1 MSKVSDFFL
10 HFKKKY
16 DDEQRRLARMDRF
29 LDRAEQTEDAVK
41 TMTLKVSQL
50 SDQITDIGSKVDK
63 LQARVNQIDERLEII
78 GKGTKIELFNTLYNW
93 KKRLVDARGWASEP
107 EKKEVKEIYEV
118 YHDGLKGNG
127 QGEVYYKQVM
137 ELPENDPKANN

>member
-1 MSKVSDFFL
+1 MSKVSNFFL

-16 DDEQRRLARMDRF
+16 DEEQRRLARMDRF
-29 LDRAEQTEDAVK
+29 LDGAEKTEDAVK
-41 TMTLKVSQL
+41 DMTRTVSQL
-50 SDQITDIGSKVDK
+50 SSQISDIGTKVDK
-63 LQARVNQIDERLEII
+63 LQEHVNHIDGQLEII

-107 EKKEVKEIYEV
+107 EKKEVKEIFEV

-137 ELPENDPKANN
+137 ELPEDDPKAK

>member
-1 MSKVSDFFL
+1 MSKVSNFFL

-16 DDEQRRLARMDRF
+16 DEEQRRLARMDRF
-29 LDRAEQTEDAVK
+29 LDGAEKTEDAVK
-41 TMTLKVSQL
+41 DMTRTVSQL
-50 SDQITDIGSKVDK
+50 SSQISDIGTKVDK
-63 LQARVNQIDERLEII
+63 LQEHVNHIDGQLEII

-107 EKKEVKEIYEV
+107 EKKEVKEIFEV

-137 ELPENDPKANN
+137 ELPESDPKTK

>member
-16 DDEQRRLARMDRF
+16 DEEQRRLARMDRF
-29 LDRAEQTEDAVK
+29 LDGAEKTEDAVK
-41 TMTLKVSQL
+41 DMTRTVSQL
-50 SDQITDIGSKVDK
+50 SSQISDIGTKVDK
-63 LQARVNQIDERLEII
+63 LQEHVNHIDGQLEII

-107 EKKEVKEIYEV
+107 EKKEVKEIFEV

-137 ELPENDPKANN
+137 ELPEDDPKLNN

>member
-1 MSKVSDFFL
+1 MSKVSNFFL

-16 DDEQRRLARMDRF
+16 DEEQRRLARMDRF
-29 LDRAEQTEDAVK
+29 LDGAEKTEDAVK
-41 TMTLKVSQL
+41 DMTRTVSQL
-50 SDQITDIGSKVDK
+50 SSQISDIGTKVDK
-63 LQARVNQIDERLEII
+63 LQEHVNHIDGQLEII

-107 EKKEVKEIYEV
+107 EKKEVKEIFEV

-137 ELPENDPKANN
+137 ELPEEDPKAK

>member
-1 MSKVSDFFL
+1 MSKVGDFFL
-10 HFKKKY
+10 HFMKKY
-16 DDEQRRLARMDRF
+16 DEDQRRMARMDRF
-29 LDRAEQTEDAVK
+29 LDKAESTEEAVK
-41 TMTLKVSQL
+41 DMTLSVAKL
-50 SDQITDIGSKVDK
+50 SDQISEVESKVDK
-63 LQARVNQIDERLEII
+63 LQAHVKQIDERLEII
-78 GKGTKIELFNTLYNW
+78 GRGTKIELFNTLYNW

-137 ELPENDPKANN
+137 ELPESDPKANH

>member
-1 MSKVSDFFL
+1 MSKVSNFFL

-16 DDEQRRLARMDRF
+16 DEEQRRLARMDRF
-29 LDRAEQTEDAVK
+29 LDGAEKTEDAVK
-41 TMTLKVSQL
+41 DMTRTVSQL
-50 SDQITDIGSKVDK
+50 SGQISDIGTKVDK
-63 LQARVNQIDERLEII
+63 LQEHVNRIDGQLEII

-107 EKKEVKEIYEV
+107 EKKEVKEIFEV

-137 ELPENDPKANN
+137 ELPEDDPKAK

>member
-1 MSKVSDFFL
+1 MSKVGDFFL

-16 DDEQRRLARMDRF
+16 DEDQRRMARMDRF
-29 LDRAEQTEDAVK
+29 LDKAETTEEAVK
-41 TMTLKVSQL
+41 DMTLSVSKL
-50 SDQITDIGSKVDK
+50 SGQIAEVESKVDK
-63 LQARVNQIDERLEII
+63 LQAHVKQIDDRLEII
-78 GKGTKIELFNTLYNW
+78 GRGTKIELFNTLYNW

-107 EKKEVKEIYEV
+107 EKKEVKEIFEV

-137 ELPENDPKANN
+137 ELPESDPKSNH

>member
-1 MSKVSDFFL
+1 MSKVGDFFL

-16 DDEQRRLARMDRF
+16 DEDQRRMARMDRF
-29 LDRAEQTEDAVK
+29 LDKAESTEEAVK
-41 TMTLKVSQL
+41 DMTLSVAKL
-50 SDQITDIGSKVDK
+50 SDQISEVESKVDK
-63 LQARVNQIDERLEII
+63 LQAHVKQIDERLEII
-78 GKGTKIELFNTLYNW
+78 GRGTKIELFNTLYNW

-137 ELPENDPKANN
+137 ELPESDPKANH

>member
-1 MSKVSDFFL
+1 MSKVSNFFL

-16 DDEQRRLARMDRF
+16 DEEQRRLARMDRF
-29 LDRAEQTEDAVK
+29 LDGAEKTEDAVK
-41 TMTLKVSQL
+41 DMTRTVSQL
-50 SDQITDIGSKVDK
+50 SSQISDIGTKVDK
-63 LQARVNQIDERLEII
+63 LQEHVNHIDGQLEII

-107 EKKEVKEIYEV
+107 EKKEVKEIFEV

-127 QGEVYYKQVM
+127 QGEVYYK
-137 ELPENDPKANN
+137 

>member
-1 MSKVSDFFL
+1 MSKVGDFFL

-41 TMTLKVSQL
+41 DMTRTVSQL
-50 SDQITDIGSKVDK
+50 SGQMSDIGSKVDR
-63 LQARVNQIDERLEII
+63 LQEHVNHIDGQLEII

-118 YHDGLKGNG
+118 YHDGLDGNG
-127 QGEVYYKQVM
+127 QGEVYFNLIM
-137 ELPENDPKANN
+137 GLPENDPKINN